1 MDERQRTRQAEGQ
14 EQLKGETADCE
25 RQKQGQRQ
33 GPTAAVSSRAWHQWR
48 MKLRSCSTGG
58 MELERFGLCLQAA
71 MTSASGKTSEMLDLL
86 KQMGVTA
93 SAEATRKPSKDL
105 LPLPL
110 TFSEEE
116 KQWTEWASSEAPTS
130 DKPWEAVRKAGRRA
144 WLWLLIFSL
153 CFLNCG
159 ALGSGMQPLQ
169 PASDEVEFFNS
180 HCELLC
186 CCYLQWLPS
195 HGKGEL
201 ACQPSAAVQRLPD
214 LQVLQPASDDVEL
227 LISCYELLCC

>member
-1 MDERQRTRQAEGQ
+1 M
-14 EQLKGETADCE
+14 
-25 RQKQGQRQ
+25 
-33 GPTAAVSSRAWHQWR
+33 SSRAWHQWR

-144 WLWLLIFSL
+144 WLGLLIFSL
-153 CFLNCG
+153 NFLN
-159 ALGSGMQPLQ
+159 GSAPGSVKSTSQLY
-169 PASDEVEFFNS
+169 S
-180 HCELLC
+180 
-186 CCYLQWLPS
+186 
-195 HGKGEL
+195 
-201 ACQPSAAVQRLPD
+201 
-214 LQVLQPASDDVEL
+214 
-227 LISCYELLCC
+227 